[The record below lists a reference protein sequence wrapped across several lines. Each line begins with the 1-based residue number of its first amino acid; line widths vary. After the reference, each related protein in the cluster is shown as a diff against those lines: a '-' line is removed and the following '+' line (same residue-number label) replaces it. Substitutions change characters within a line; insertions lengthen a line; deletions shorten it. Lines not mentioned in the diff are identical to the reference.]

1 MYVSN
6 SSFFSWYS
14 FFSTTSLLQSMW
26 VNPNV
31 SAAKE
36 AVEVLPVPGVPVI
49 RMLGRLLLGAVGV
62 EMAVGMAVVV
72 VAAAVTEAIL
82 KSVERRPAVAGGA
95 ERNVFGDWQNLCAW
109 CGQKFP
115 RQKPSHR
122 FL

>member
-1 MYVSN
+1 MMYVSN

-62 EMAVGMAVVV
+62 EMAVGVAVVV
-72 VAAAVTEAIL
+72 VVAAVTEAIEVFFAE
-82 KSVERRPAVAGGA
+82 SATGA
-95 ERNVFGDWQNLCAW
+95 
-109 CGQKFP
+109 
-115 RQKPSHR
+115 
-122 FL
+122 

>member
-1 MYVSN
+1 
-6 SSFFSWYS
+6 
-14 FFSTTSLLQSMW
+14 MW

-62 EMAVGMAVVV
+62 EMAVGVAVVV

-82 KSVERRPAVAGGA
+82 KSVCGECDRRRSVEIISLVLTGG
-95 ERNVFGDWQNLCAW
+95 VV
-109 CGQKFP
+109 
-115 RQKPSHR
+115 
-122 FL
+122 